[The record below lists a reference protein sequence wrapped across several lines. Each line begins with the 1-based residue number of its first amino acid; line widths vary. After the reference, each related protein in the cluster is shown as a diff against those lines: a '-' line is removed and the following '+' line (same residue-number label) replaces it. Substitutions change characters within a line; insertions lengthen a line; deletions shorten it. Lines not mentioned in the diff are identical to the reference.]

1 MLNKMAKIN
10 GGCIDCHTDIT
21 LLSPIAKRC
30 RPCALKIKV
39 RQQIRAYHVRKL
51 KATRA
56 VPTMLYYK
64 YLTALHINIDWEYL
78 ITD

>member
-1 MLNKMAKIN
+1 MLNKIDY
-10 GGCIDCHTDIT
+10 GCIDCHTDIS

-30 RPCALKIKV
+30 YKCARKV
-39 RQQIRAYHVRKL
+39 KVKQQVRAYHVRKL
-51 KATRA
+51 KATKA